1 MNGNIRILLLCVSI
15 VCGPFDSEA
24 SVYLEPE
31 VEKYVSERPVNLF
44 GDDLQHRQVAPTL
57 YQTVNKYY
65 CSLDSI
71 LEDDSSSNES
81 PGFDRKESFS
91 SHLILF
97 GTNGWE
103 FPVQD
108 VNLTL
113 RYPPNN
119 NVANDSLENKMQDEI
134 VLPNEDE
141 DYLVTGFKVIIYIDG
156 ESSQGYIVDGG
167 VLQESITLSFVSSRV
182 STLMY
187 EFWLYGA
194 RKDTPGVAE
203 LNSSY
208 RLCY

>member
-15 VCGPFDSEA
+15 VCGPFESEA
-24 SVYLEPE
+24 SVYIKPE
-31 VEKYVSERPVNLF
+31 VEKYASERPVNF
-44 GDDLQHRQVAPTL
+44 YGDDLQHRQVAPTL

-71 LEDDSSSNES
+71 LE
-81 PGFDRKESFS
+81 G

>member
-24 SVYLEPE
+24 SVYIKPE
-31 VEKYVSERPVNLF
+31 VEKYASERPVNLF

-71 LEDDSSSNES
+71 LE
-81 PGFDRKESFS
+81 G